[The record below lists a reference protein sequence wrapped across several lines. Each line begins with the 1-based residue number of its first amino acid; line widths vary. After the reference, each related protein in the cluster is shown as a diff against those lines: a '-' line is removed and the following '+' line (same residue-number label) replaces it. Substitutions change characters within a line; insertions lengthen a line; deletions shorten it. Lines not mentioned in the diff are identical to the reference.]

1 MGVMLHVCF
10 VRVSTLTGRSFFFC
24 IQSMFATRLQFFLS
38 NFAPEIPAPAK
49 PQCPAVSPQG
59 SRHPHNTPNGKP

>member
-1 MGVMLHVCF
+1 MMGVMLHVCF

-38 NFAPEIPAPAK
+38 NFAPEIPAPRKATM
-49 PQCPAVSPQG
+49 PCGFPAGIP
-59 SRHPHNTPNGKP
+59 PPP